1 MWIKQCPWCPLTKQV
16 VGVVDW
22 KKEKCPSQWN
32 IKNGWSIIKN
42 WLNDL
47 TIESISM
54 IYGRKKQKYNL
65 AFLPMTIC
73 NNFLLIEEALTIVN
87 FLLAG
92 SKYLRSLIIKPKD
105 LPVKQHQRKSINFGH
120 KACSLLGDS
129 RDLHKKI
136 FWI

>member
-1 MWIKQCPWCPLTKQV
+1 
-16 VGVVDW
+16 
-22 KKEKCPSQWN
+22 
-32 IKNGWSIIKN
+32 
-42 WLNDL
+42 
-47 TIESISM
+47 M

-73 NNFLLIEEALTIVN
+73 NNFLLIEEALTIAN

-105 LPVKQHQRKSINFGH
+105 LTVKQHQRKSINFGH
-120 KACSLLGDS
+120 KACSVLGDS